1 MSRSIILRCLVNAL
15 WLSVDADLMQSIPA
29 KFVVRTEP
37 PPRILPHWVPLGS
50 GHLLGIQLRDAQ
62 RGFQASVNLL
72 QEECRK
78 CAYLALDIGL

>member
-1 MSRSIILRCLVNAL
+1 MNEQKHHS
-15 WLSVDADLMQSIPA
+15 SVLGKRVVVVRQGGLFDADLMQSIPA

-72 QEECRK
+72 Q
-78 CAYLALDIGL
+78 